1 MKRKLALLT
10 SPRGKMSLLAL
21 LVVLIVSA
29 SGAIRRGP
37 DRRLIPSIE
46 YYKVPRSV
54 GATSVVPDMSMGP
67 IPWWNLTT
75 GRPFW
80 QTVETMRDHGLT
92 AIGVLQ
98 RAHPTINY
106 WENIRRGFRTPGIDI
121 IVIEPLHWASTERG
135 CVGGKNIRWQNIP
148 PSIFEDLY
156 GTYGGQN
163 KIVIVQLTETDWT
176 VNGVGCRERDQCVT
190 AGGYFSG
197 YFEACKQGTLVPYY
211 EYDGGTDCA
220 VIACDMVKLDRAE
233 YLLNQMNDLQ
243 AAAMAARAAHPN
255 AKLRVFFSVE
265 VNFFTDQFYIVA
277 RDLISQMPVP
287 PDFIGLSLYRDAD
300 DVVTAFNNVIDW
312 TGLPPWRIFVSEVG
326 AREGTQSDGSYID
339 GTPQYDR
346 IVPVVS
352 ALFDRGAAF
361 ALVWSF
367 EEVAYTGGHTG
378 RAVIDSVTGEHLSGY
393 DAIIELNEEYRH
405 D

>member
-1 MKRKLALLT
+1 MKRMIALLT
-10 SPRGKMSLLAL
+10 SPKGKIAL
-21 LVVLIVSA
+21 LTLLVALIASA
-29 SGAIRRGP
+29 LGIVRRGP
-37 DRRLIPSIE
+37 DRRLIPSVE

-67 IPWWNLTT
+67 IPWWDLTT
-75 GRPFW
+75 GRPF
-80 QTVETMRDHGLT
+80 QETVEIMRDHGLT

-148 PSIFEDLY
+148 PGIFEMLY
-156 GTYGGQN
+156 QTYGGQE
-163 KIVIVQLTETDWT
+163 KVVIVQLIEADWT
-176 VNGVGCRERDQCVT
+176 VNGVGCRQRNQCVT

-265 VNFFTDQFYIVA
+265 VNFFTDEFLIVA
-277 RDLISQMPVP
+277 RDVIPRMDLP
-287 PDFIGLSLYRDAD
+287 PDFVALSLYKKAG
-300 DVVTAFNNVIDW
+300 DVIDAFNNVITW
-312 TGLPPWRIFVSEVG
+312 TGLPPNRIFLSEVG
-326 AREGTQSDGSYID
+326 AREGSQPD
-339 GTPQYDR
+339 GTFIEGSPQYDR
-346 IVPVVS
+346 IMSVVS
-352 ALFDRGAAF
+352 KVFDHGAAF

-367 EEVAYTGGHTG
+367 DEVAHTGGHTG
-378 RAVIDSVTGEHLSGY
+378 FAVIDSVTGEHLSGY